1 MSYLVFMVAQLP
13 NNINILL
20 SMLLLLVVF
29 GYHSCCWK
37 LLHSIISDLC
47 SQHTTTPSLTNTH
60 EHSHSHILDLS
71 LSHFP
76 FYCLHNCG
84 IEDLRCNSAHCLI
97 GMVLYWRMIKDKE
110 QVQKTWRCR
119 IIMQVQRS
127 RVKVWRTFEVGYKD
141 NLKAMHNYRKK
152 SGE

>member
-20 SMLLLLVVF
+20 SILLLLVVF

-47 SQHTTTPSLTNTH
+47 SQHTTAPLTHKHTRTLAFTRTRPLTISFPLLLS
-60 EHSHSHILDLS
+60 SH
-71 LSHFP
+71 
-76 FYCLHNCG
+76 CG
-84 IEDLRCNSAHCLI
+84 IEDLKCNSAHCLI
-97 GMVLYWRMIKDKE
+97 GMGLYWRMIKDKE
-110 QVQKTWRCR
+110 QGQKTWLCW

-141 NLKAMHNYRKK
+141 NLKSMHNYRYK
-152 SGE
+152 